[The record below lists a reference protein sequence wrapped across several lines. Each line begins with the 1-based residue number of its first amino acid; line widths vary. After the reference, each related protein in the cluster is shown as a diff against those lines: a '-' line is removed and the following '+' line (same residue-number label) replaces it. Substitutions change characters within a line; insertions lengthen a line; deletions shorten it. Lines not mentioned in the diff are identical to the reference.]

1 MIHRPLPLK
10 TLSLF
15 LITAFTA
22 IPSVEAQRIEK
33 RSDHEGRAKNKSATD
48 PGPKARTSDAPSRSA
63 VLADAARID
72 RLVEAQLAKN
82 NLRPHPPIDD
92 ATFVR
97 RIYLDLI
104 GRIPTAAE
112 TTEFLDAKEKDKR
125 ARLIDRL
132 LESEGYVS
140 HQFNYWADLLRAIT
154 RTRGTPTI
162 GIAYTNWIKRS
173 IRENKPYDRM
183 VYEMLTARGH
193 PADNG
198 AAGYYMRDDGM
209 PLDNMSNTV
218 RVFLGTQIGCAQCHD
233 HPFDS
238 WTQIEFYEMAAYTY
252 GLTYRNRDPKYRKL
266 YRASMGSNVSNNT
279 RQALRNM
286 VRPLRYEL
294 SENARRQ
301 LRLPKDYQYKDAK
314 PNSLIE
320 PHTLFGEDGKV
331 ADHTKRLEAFGA
343 WMTSPDN
350 PRFTKVIANRLWA
363 KAFGIGLIEPI
374 DDIKDD
380 TKASNPELMAFLT
393 DRMKKR
399 GYDLRQFQ
407 RMIYN
412 SRTYQRTSHRE
423 DVPAGQAYHFPGPL
437 MRRMSAE
444 QWWDSMLALTLP
456 DPDQRKG
463 ADRLSGR
470 ARLSISALREDL
482 KSKSPQEIIQQA
494 EQMAQFRNQRQ
505 QQSAERRKLF
515 KKMQKARTRGDSKQV
530 MDLQRQMRD
539 LNRKTQSQMSSM
551 PVRMAAMGY
560 GGGFVRE
567 TDPRWRSFNRNL
579 VRASELQSPAPA
591 GHFLRQFGQSD
602 RQTIEAA
609 NTDPTIT
616 QILTL
621 LNGPI
626 YKQMWHPD
634 ATLRKAVEKA
644 PGPKE
649 KIHTVFL
656 SLYARRPTD
665 QEYRL
670 AVSALR
676 DDPKRGMS
684 DLVWALLN
692 TRRFAFIQ

>member
-1 MIHRPLPLK
+1 MSHPSLCRLF
-10 TLSLF
+10 LSLG
-15 LITAFTA
+15 LTAFVA
-22 IPSVEAQRIEK
+22 FSSPLEAQQLSR
-33 RSDHEGRAKNKSATD
+33 RAKPQSQEAKKEAAVS
-48 PGPKARTSDAPSRSA
+48 GPKPQTPPAPPLA
-63 VLADAARID
+63 DVLADAARID
-72 RLVEAQLAKN
+72 RLVETQLARK
-82 NLRPHPPIDD
+82 NLRPNPPIDD

-112 TTEFLDAKEKDKR
+112 VTDFLESKGKDKR

-132 LESEGYVS
+132 LASEGYVS

-162 GIAYTNWIKRS
+162 GIAYTHWIKQS
-173 IRENKPYDRM
+173 IRQNKPYDRM

-252 GLTYRNRDPKYRKL
+252 GLTYRNRDPKYRQL
-266 YRASMGSNVSNNT
+266 YRASKRSNVSNNT
-279 RQALRNM
+279 RQALRRM
-286 VRPLRYEL
+286 VRPLRFEL
-294 SENARRQ
+294 GENTRRQ

-314 PNSLIE
+314 PNALIE
-320 PHTLFGEDGKV
+320 PHTLFGEEGQATDS
-331 ADHTKRLEAFGA
+331 AKRLEAFGR
-343 WMTSPDN
+343 WMTSPQN
-350 PRFTKVIANRLWA
+350 PRFTKVIANRFWA
-363 KAFGIGLIEPI
+363 KAFGIGLIEPV
-374 DDIKDD
+374 DNIKDN

-393 DRMKKR
+393 ERMKKR

-407 RMIYN
+407 RMLYN
-412 SRTYQRTSHRE
+412 TRTYQRASHRE

-444 QWWDSMLALTLP
+444 QWWDSMLTLTLP

-463 ADRLSGR
+463 ADRLSIQ
-470 ARLSISALREDL
+470 ARRSIAVLREDL
-482 KSKSPQEIIQQA
+482 KSKSTPQIIQQA
-494 EQMAQFRNQRQ
+494 EQMARHRTQRQ
-505 QQSAERRKLF
+505 QQSAQRRKLF
-515 KKMQKARTRGDSKQV
+515 KKMQKARSRGNRKQV
-530 MDLQRQMRD
+530 AALQEQMRD
-539 LNRKTQSQMSSM
+539 LNRQARDRMSSM
-551 PVRMAAMGY
+551 PGQMASMGY
-560 GGGFVRE
+560 GRAFFRE
-567 TDPRWRSFNRNL
+567 TDPRWKSFNRNL
-579 VRASELQSPAPA
+579 VRASELPSPAPA

-626 YKQMWHPD
+626 YRQMWHRD
-634 ATLRKAVEKA
+634 ATLRKAVENA

-649 KIHTVFL
+649 KIDAVFL

-665 QEYRL
+665 REFQL

-676 DDPKRGMS
+676 DDPKRGMG